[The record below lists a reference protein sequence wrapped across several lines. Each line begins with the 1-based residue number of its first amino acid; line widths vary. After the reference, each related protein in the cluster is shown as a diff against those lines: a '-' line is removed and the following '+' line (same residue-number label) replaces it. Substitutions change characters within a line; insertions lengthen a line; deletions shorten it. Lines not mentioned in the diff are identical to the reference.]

1 MNAGVKKLFVR
12 KRVMLSVMLVVL
24 AAAIYVNWK
33 YAGANG
39 GLNVASKTSS
49 KNGSAEYVATSNVK
63 IDNEYFTSA
72 KADREKAYADALA
85 DFADIENSAKA
96 SEDEKALAYKAHI
109 AMVERQEKQTN
120 IETLVKAKG
129 FADCVTVINDDN
141 VTVVVSSEELSN
153 SEMLQIQD
161 IVSDNC
167 KVELKNIKI
176 INIK

>member
-1 MNAGVKKLFVR
+1 MNAGVQKLFVR
-12 KRVMLSVMLVVL
+12 TRVMLSVMLVVL

-39 GLNVASKTSS
+39 GLNVASKASS